1 MNLKIDSIFIERYMR
16 HNKIV
21 ELPLWIKYKNHWV
34 FLFLS
39 VLFGVLGCF
48 LACISVQNECVSV
61 KLLLFICGLSFNLI
75 SSVLS
80 NLYEKMK
87 HRSDSYKNQFFNPYV
102 SALITTSSFA
112 LFSAL
117 VNMFYINIILI
128 AIGFIFFYIIPTYIE
143 RT

>member
-1 MNLKIDSIFIERYMR
+1 MSLNIDRTFIERYCR
-16 HNKIV
+16 TNKFV

-39 VLFGVLGCF
+39 VLFGILGCF

-61 KLLLFICGLSFNLI
+61 KILLFICGLSFNLI
-75 SSVLS
+75 SSVSS

-87 HRSDSYKNQFFNPYV
+87 HRSDSYENQFFNPYA
-102 SALITTSSFA
+102 SALITTASFS

-128 AIGFIFFYIIPTYIE
+128 AIGFIFFYLIPTYIE

>member
-1 MNLKIDSIFIERYMR
+1 MSLKIDSIFIERCGR

-21 ELPLWIKYKNHWV
+21 ELPLWIKYKNHLV

-39 VLFGVLGCF
+39 VLFGFFGCF